1 MTEVITAYNNIA
13 QDFSRTR
20 FTVWDALK
28 IFLDNLKSNTTL
40 ADIGCGNGKN
50 MLYRNDINCI
60 GVDLCENFVKICI
73 ERNLNVSLGSVCN
86 IPIESNSVDNTI
98 CIAVIHHLK
107 TIDERVKAI
116 SELLRITKPGGQ
128 IVIYVWCFEQ
138 DKNSK
143 RQFTSQD
150 EMVPFK
156 DIKGNVLSY
165 RYYHLYIDGELEKE
179 ITMLNNDNY
188 SINKIFKDRNNYVAI
203 IDKK

>member
-28 IFLDNLKSNTTL
+28 IFLDNLKPNTTL

-50 MLYRNDINCI
+50 MLYRKDINCI
-60 GVDLCENFVKICI
+60 GVDLCENFVKICN

-86 IPIESNSVDNTI
+86 IPIDSNTVDNTI

-107 TIDERVKAI
+107 SVDERVKAI

-156 DIKGNVLSY
+156 DIKGNVLSL

-179 ITMLNNDNY
+179 ITMINNDNY

>member
-1 MTEVITAYNNIA
+1 MTEVIAAYNNIA

-28 IFLDNLKSNTTL
+28 IFLDNLKPNTTL

-50 MLYRNDINCI
+50 MMYRKDINCI
-60 GVDLCENFVKICI
+60 GFDLCENFVKICN
-73 ERNLNVSLGSVCN
+73 ERNLNVNLGSVCN
-86 IPIESNSVDNTI
+86 IPLDSNCVDNTI

-107 TIDERVKAI
+107 TMEERILAI
-116 SELLRITKPGGQ
+116 SELIRITKPGGQ

-138 DKNSK
+138 DINSK
-143 RQFTSQD
+143 RQFSSQD

-165 RYYHLYIDGELEKE
+165 RYYHLYIDGELEEE
-179 ITMLNNDNY
+179 INKITNLNF

-203 IDKK
+203 IDKN